1 MKGIKSFFWY
11 LIPFSL
17 KSLIPLITL
26 PIFTRYLNSNDF
38 GLYALSIFFGTFL
51 SGIANFGLLVVYER
65 NFFESKKDKHPVNLL
80 FTNINFI
87 IVNLFIVLFFSS
99 LFKETIANLFFNNSK
114 IEDLLIFGLIYC
126 GLKSL
131 NEFFYMYLKNGE
143 NAKRFSQI
151 SLMETFLSVTLSLHF
166 VVNLSY
172 GIDGFILGQIL
183 SVGSIFL
190 SLYGY
195 LFFVKKP
202 SFSYEELKKALK
214 LSFPLTPRTFF
225 WVIGSQF
232 DRYMLGYIGNLSGA
246 GIYDIGLKIANV
258 GNTFSTTLKQ
268 VFSPKVY
275 QNLFSDDSDRLV
287 KIGKYLTQFFYLSVL
302 VSLMTCLFSF
312 EIISI
317 LTPKEFHDAAI
328 IISILS
334 ILNVFYFFG
343 KQGQLIFA
351 KKSLLISILSFG
363 AILLN
368 IILNIPM
375 ILYFGAV
382 GAAWATLISG
392 VLSAIITFY
401 FSQKYTP
408 IVWEYKIMYYLTYI
422 LLSFTF
428 ILVVQSLEIVYLQKL
443 LFKLL
448 ILVIYLFMGYR
459 FNMFNSL
466 LKLKFFK
473 KLN

>member
-1 MKGIKSFFWY
+1 
-11 LIPFSL
+11 
-17 KSLIPLITL
+17 
-26 PIFTRYLNSNDF
+26 
-38 GLYALSIFFGTFL
+38 
-51 SGIANFGLLVVYER
+51 
-65 NFFESKKDKHPVNLL
+65 
-80 FTNINFI
+80 
-87 IVNLFIVLFFSS
+87 
-99 LFKETIANLFFNNSK
+99 
-114 IEDLLIFGLIYC
+114 
-126 GLKSL
+126 
-131 NEFFYMYLKNGE
+131 
-143 NAKRFSQI
+143 
-151 SLMETFLSVTLSLHF
+151 
-166 VVNLSY
+166 
-172 GIDGFILGQIL
+172 
-183 SVGSIFL
+183 
-190 SLYGY
+190 
-195 LFFVKKP
+195 
-202 SFSYEELKKALK
+202 
-214 LSFPLTPRTFF
+214 
-225 WVIGSQF
+225 
-232 DRYMLGYIGNLSGA
+232 MLGYIGNLSGA

-302 VSLMTCLFSF
+302 VSLTTCLFSF

-408 IVWEYKIMYYLTYI
+408 IVWEYKIIYYLTYI

-428 ILVVQSLEIVYLQKL
+428 ILVMQSLEIVYLQKL

-466 LKLKFFK
+466 LRLKFFK